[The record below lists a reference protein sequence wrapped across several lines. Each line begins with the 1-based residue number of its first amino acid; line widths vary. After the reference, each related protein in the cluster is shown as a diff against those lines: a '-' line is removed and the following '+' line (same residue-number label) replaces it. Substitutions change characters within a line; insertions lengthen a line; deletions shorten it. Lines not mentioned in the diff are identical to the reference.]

1 MKRLFALLTLV
12 ATVVSIYAQ
21 SWMDSA
27 VCRSDNSYCTY
38 YDTSSPRK
46 AVPAPLLKQIRHKY
60 MHPADSSRNQIFE
73 VRVNGETN
81 MYVVR
86 FDSVPL
92 FDGLFEEYHFWLY
105 NKLTKSV
112 SPKPFVIFGGWAL
125 DNENG
130 FNDKLLTLPLVE
142 TADNRILLRER
153 KHNGI
158 YNAVMLYSILF
169 DKSLNMQIQYL
180 LEETSLVVME
190 GNKPE
195 VLRRIWHPDSVI
207 CFSLADEEM
216 NKIGSYTTS
225 SENAITAISV
235 ENPIYEL
242 YIVTSSPEKSLFI
255 KRIYDQKSQLLA
267 VSESQSSDLR
277 DFEGRYWL
285 AVAVQL
291 PLDLTFQRSGDSVV
305 PVIYSVFQ
313 GNAAIYP
320 TSWSF
325 SGDTLVFRNKDISLK
340 ITAVYNRNSNTFD
353 GTFKQFVTSERITFN
368 PTEGPFKA
376 NRPQTPVPPYSFDQ
390 EEVTFASADGSATL
404 SGTLSLPKTG
414 GKFPAVVLVSG
425 SGQQNRDEE
434 IFMHKPFLVIADY
447 FARRGIAV
455 LRYDDRGVGRSTGD
469 ASKATTL
476 DFAND
481 ARGAFDFLRKHHR
494 IDRSRIGIVG
504 HSEGALIAQIVAA
517 RCLKV
522 SFIAFLGGQGC
533 SGAEVLLQQNRR
545 LFELQGVA
553 DTLVE
558 KRLACMREFFVVAD
572 TIGPKG
578 KMIPALQEVISRNCP
593 NLTQSQLEV
602 VGLDK
607 KSLFGWSQQ
616 LQLPWFKTF
625 LKLTPADYLPK
636 VKCRILA
643 IGGEK
648 DVQVPAKENLEQI
661 KKLSGGRAD
670 TRLMPSLNH
679 LFQHCT
685 TGLPDEYLSIEETIS
700 PEVLE
705 ILADWILE
713 K

>member
-1 MKRLFALLTLV
+1 MK
-12 ATVVSIYAQ
+12 
-21 SWMDSA
+21 
-27 VCRSDNSYCTY
+27 
-38 YDTSSPRK
+38 
-46 AVPAPLLKQIRHKY
+46 
-60 MHPADSSRNQIFE
+60 
-73 VRVNGETN
+73 
-81 MYVVR
+81 
-86 FDSVPL
+86 
-92 FDGLFEEYHFWLY
+92 
-105 NKLTKSV
+105 
-112 SPKPFVIFGGWAL
+112 
-125 DNENG
+125 
-130 FNDKLLTLPLVE
+130 
-142 TADNRILLRER
+142 RILLVFALCNALVFSV
-153 KHNGI
+153 KAQNAGI
-158 YNAVMLYSILF
+158 RNF
-169 DKSLNMQIQYL
+169 Q
-180 LEETSLVVME
+180 
-190 GNKPE
+190 NK
-195 VLRRIWHPDSVI
+195 
-207 CFSLADEEM
+207 
-216 NKIGSYTTS
+216 
-225 SENAITAISV
+225 
-235 ENPIYEL
+235 
-242 YIVTSSPEKSLFI
+242 
-255 KRIYDQKSQLLA
+255 
-267 VSESQSSDLR
+267 
-277 DFEGRYWL
+277 YWL
-285 AVAVQL
+285 AVVVNL
-291 PLDLTFQRSGDSVV
+291 PLNLTFEGTADSLA
-305 PVIYSVFQ
+305 PVLYSVFQ
-313 GNAAIYP
+313 GNAAIHP
-320 TSWSF
+320 TSWRF
-325 SGDTLVFRNKDISLK
+325 AGDTLYFRNKDINLR
-340 ITAVYNRNSNTFD
+340 ITVVYNPSDSTFS
-353 GTFKQFVTSERITFN
+353 GTFKQFLASANITFH
-368 PTEGPFKA
+368 PTAGPFKA

-390 EEVTFASADGSATL
+390 EEVTFASTDGSATL

-434 IFMHKPFLVIADY
+434 VFMHKPFLVVAEY

-455 LRYDDRGVGRSTGD
+455 LRYDDRGVGGSTGEV
-469 ASKATTL
+469 SKATTL

-517 RCLKV
+517 RCRKV
-522 SFIAFLGGQGC
+522 SFIAFLGGQGF
-533 SGAEVLLQQNRR
+533 SGDEILLQQNRL
-545 LFELQGVA
+545 LFERQGVA

-661 KKLSGGRAD
+661 KKLSGGKAD

>member
-1 MKRLFALLTLV
+1 MKMKRLFALLTLM
-12 ATVVSIYAQ
+12 ATLLSNANAQ
-21 SWMDSA
+21 S
-27 VCRSDNSYCTY
+27 
-38 YDTSSPRK
+38 TS
-46 AVPAPLLKQIRHKY
+46 
-60 MHPADSSRNQIFE
+60 
-73 VRVNGETN
+73 
-81 MYVVR
+81 
-86 FDSVPL
+86 
-92 FDGLFEEYHFWLY
+92 
-105 NKLTKSV
+105 
-112 SPKPFVIFGGWAL
+112 
-125 DNENG
+125 
-130 FNDKLLTLPLVE
+130 
-142 TADNRILLRER
+142 
-153 KHNGI
+153 
-158 YNAVMLYSILF
+158 
-169 DKSLNMQIQYL
+169 
-180 LEETSLVVME
+180 
-190 GNKPE
+190 
-195 VLRRIWHPDSVI
+195 
-207 CFSLADEEM
+207 
-216 NKIGSYTTS
+216 
-225 SENAITAISV
+225 
-235 ENPIYEL
+235 
-242 YIVTSSPEKSLFI
+242 
-255 KRIYDQKSQLLA
+255 
-267 VSESQSSDLR
+267 LR

-313 GNAAIYP
+313 GNAAIHP

-340 ITAVYNRNSNTFD
+340 ITAVYNRSANTFD

-376 NRPQTPVPPYSFDQ
+376 NRPQTPQPPYSFD
-390 EEVTFASADGSATL
+390 EEKVTVTFKDGRTTL
-404 SGTLSLPKTG
+404 SGTLTLPRKEG
-414 GKFPAVVLVSG
+414 RFPAVVLVSG

-434 IFMHKPFLVIADY
+434 IFLHKPFLVIADY

-494 IDRSRIGIVG
+494 IDRCRIGIVG

-517 RCLKV
+517 QCRKV

-533 SGAEVLLQQNRR
+533 SGAEILLQQNRR

-553 DTLVE
+553 DTFVE

-593 NLTQSQLEV
+593 SLTQSQLEV

-661 KKLSGGRAD
+661 KKLSGGKAD

-679 LFQHCT
+679 LLQHCT

>member
-1 MKRLFALLTLV
+1 MANIMDFWRNEWKSVGDYPAVNSSDSLLSFDYNNSRTAASCKIMKKVF
-12 ATVVSIYAQ
+12 IIIFI
-21 SWMDSA
+21 
-27 VCRSDNSYCTY
+27 VCST
-38 YDTSSPRK
+38 
-46 AVPAPLLKQIRHKY
+46 
-60 MHPADSSRNQIFE
+60 F
-73 VRVNGETN
+73 VRGQNP
-81 MYVVR
+81 
-86 FDSVPL
+86 FDSCFCMESMSDDAVAGVMDLMARSGFTYITRGGNTQNCYRIKDCCNNKTVLTCMAFVFPDAGKAL
-92 FDGLFEEYHFWLY
+92 KAKALFEKKG
-105 NKLTKSV
+105 NKYG
-112 SPKPFVIFGGWAL
+112 KP
-125 DNENG
+125 E
-130 FNDKLLTLPLVE
+130 LLELVLNHNHIAVE
-142 TADNRILLRER
+142 TLQNVLSFNILYGNQYDDVWRQVRNDIVLHCQSDGKNVDNQFFSKKCCDTLS
-153 KHNGI
+153 NVSS
-158 YNAVMLYSILF
+158 NA
-169 DKSLNMQIQYL
+169 
-180 LEETSLVVME
+180 
-190 GNKPE
+190 
-195 VLRRIWHPDSVI
+195 
-207 CFSLADEEM
+207 
-216 NKIGSYTTS
+216 
-225 SENAITAISV
+225 
-235 ENPIYEL
+235 
-242 YIVTSSPEKSLFI
+242 
-255 KRIYDQKSQLLA
+255 
-267 VSESQSSDLR
+267 QSSDLR

-340 ITAVYNRNSNTFD
+340 ITAVYNRSANTFD

-376 NRPQTPVPPYSFDQ
+376 NRPQTPMPPYSFDH
-390 EEVTFASADGSATL
+390 EEVTFASADGSVTL

-434 IFMHKPFLVIADY
+434 IFLHKPFLVIADY

-455 LRYDDRGVGRSTGD
+455 LRYDDRGVGHSTGD

-481 ARGAFDFLRKHHR
+481 ARGAFVFLRKHHR

-504 HSEGALIAQIVAA
+504 HSEGALIAQIVATQC
-517 RCLKV
+517 RKV
-522 SFIAFLGGQGC
+522 SFIAFLGGQGF
-533 SGAEVLLQQNRR
+533 SGDEILLQQNRR

-572 TIGPKG
+572 TMGPKG

-593 NLTQSQLEV
+593 NLTQSELEV

-648 DVQVPAKENLEQI
+648 DVQVPAKENLARI
-661 KKLSGGRAD
+661 KELTSSRAD

-679 LFQHCT
+679 LLQHCT
-685 TGLPDEYLSIEETIS
+685 TGLPDEYLTIEETIS